1 MNLLKFLE
9 QVDQE
14 TGAVSKAELAGFV
27 HDMARILPEAER
39 TDFLCRLRNIRK
51 KDALKA
57 VKPDVEKGIIEKFN
71 RIKTDLERIEKE
83 ELCLA
88 GSLNQEYD
96 EWYCSEDEEFVYD
109 DPHGVLEIVA
119 DAARF
124 VRQCIDCGEYKRG
137 YEIAEILIGLEIG
150 VDGEY
155 LEYTDMPIPID
166 TLEYYH
172 LGNLNYRSFV
182 VDALCA
188 AYYANSLPERA
199 DAIYRIILNSRQN
212 NITLEMV
219 MQRGEELPETDE
231 FMQLWISYLGQLAT
245 GIAGRLLEEAL
256 ELANDP
262 GQLLE
267 NARLYHAQHPE
278 LYEQYILK
286 QMGKGDDT
294 DVFEVGREALET
306 ISVEYTVRSRIAL
319 LMSRIALDQGIEGV
333 EICWLEAFRSDSRVV
348 NYLRLLTECKEL
360 SRIRPDAMEICH
372 QLYGQSGK
380 NTFLYRQ
387 DKPEEMNRVNPATIY
402 MLAFLTGEFQ
412 YVREQGMDCEDAL
425 GWSMTFMKCGLA
437 AFLLLLTECDT
448 LGPGGEEMCRMVVS
462 ATGFDKADYEKG
474 IMNTIEESSEE
485 WFWKCFKRWKESV
498 SISAEE
504 QENCLQCIDGLI
516 TKRVDGIMYKNH
528 RNYYG
533 ECAAYIAALG
543 EVQESRGEIG
553 GKQRTM
559 ARYKETYSRRSA
571 FHGELRTYGMI
582 DFRKKK

>member
-1 MNLLKFLE
+1 MNLLKFWE

-96 EWYCSEDEEFVYD
+96 EWYCSE
-109 DPHGVLEIVA
+109 
-119 DAARF
+119 
-124 VRQCIDCGEYKRG
+124 
-137 YEIAEILIGLEIG
+137 
-150 VDGEY
+150 
-155 LEYTDMPIPID
+155 
-166 TLEYYH
+166 
-172 LGNLNYRSFV
+172 
-182 VDALCA
+182 
-188 AYYANSLPERA
+188 
-199 DAIYRIILNSRQN
+199 
-212 NITLEMV
+212 
-219 MQRGEELPETDE
+219 
-231 FMQLWISYLGQLAT
+231 
-245 GIAGRLLEEAL
+245 
-256 ELANDP
+256 
-262 GQLLE
+262 
-267 NARLYHAQHPE
+267 
-278 LYEQYILK
+278 
-286 QMGKGDDT
+286 
-294 DVFEVGREALET
+294 
-306 ISVEYTVRSRIAL
+306 
-319 LMSRIALDQGIEGV
+319 
-333 EICWLEAFRSDSRVV
+333 
-348 NYLRLLTECKEL
+348 
-360 SRIRPDAMEICH
+360 
-372 QLYGQSGK
+372 
-380 NTFLYRQ
+380 
-387 DKPEEMNRVNPATIY
+387 
-402 MLAFLTGEFQ
+402 
-412 YVREQGMDCEDAL
+412 
-425 GWSMTFMKCGLA
+425 
-437 AFLLLLTECDT
+437 
-448 LGPGGEEMCRMVVS
+448 
-462 ATGFDKADYEKG
+462 
-474 IMNTIEESSEE
+474 E

-504 QENCLQCIDGLI
+504 QENCLQWIDGLI